1 MKNRP
6 SANHHSAPDVWLL
19 FNAQFMHT
27 PALLPE
33 INTALLESAMTWE
46 SYNSL
51 LERLMTEN
59 KTTGPD
65 QSEQMINFARLNL
78 QRMRRIGKTVQVQPD
93 VKTQLAA
100 ITRRLTLLFITE
112 GWCGDAAQTLGVIN
126 AMAAEI
132 PHADVKVILRDEHT
146 AVMDHFL
153 TNGGRAIPIVV
164 LLDADTLEVL
174 GKWGPR
180 PVALQQLIAQ
190 WKEQGLQKEQFIEKV
205 HTWYAADKTQTTQ
218 VDFFATLQAAIA

>member
-1 MKNRP
+1 MKTT
-6 SANHHSAPDVWLL
+6 LI
-19 FNAQFMHT
+19 
-27 PALLPE
+27 LPE
-33 INTALLESAMTWE
+33 INAALLEQAMSWE

-51 LERLMTEN
+51 LESLMSEN

-65 QSEQMINFARLNL
+65 QSEYMINYARLNL
-78 QRMRRIGKTVQVQPD
+78 QRMKRIGKTVNVLPELKAQFG
-93 VKTQLAA
+93 T
-100 ITRRLTLLFITE
+100 ITRKLTLLFITE

-132 PHADVKVILRDEHT
+132 GGATVKVILRDEHT

-164 LLDADTLEVL
+164 FLDADTLDVL

-180 PVALQQLIAQ
+180 PVALQQLIAA
-190 WKEQGLQKEQFIEKV
+190 WKEEGLQKEQFIEKV
-205 HTWYAADKTQTTQ
+205 HAWYAADKTKTTQ
-218 VDFFATLQAAIA
+218 LDFAETLKQALA